1 MREFARH
8 RRSIASGGL
17 KFDVSPQGLLD
28 CAAPKAGSCNGGS
41 HVLAYNFATE
51 IGLTDSSCLPYRG
64 MDHSNWGETGAGPAR
79 TIRTRRSGGD
89 GAGANEASESPQSL
103 TTLVASA
110 DCKERMCRNCDR
122 FGTCSFVPYNETL
135 AVKVVEHG
143 TVRGVDAM
151 KAEIAARG
159 PIACSMY
166 AHALAFEKYAG
177 GVIRDTTHY
186 EGTTH
191 VVVVAGWGRTV
202 DGVPFWIV
210 RNSFGTN
217 WGELGWYRVEVGKDI
232 YNMESNDCS
241 WAVPDP
247 AFAPELRRRSGM
259 A

>member
-1 MREFARH
+1 MASLPVVSPPAAAAVTTRCLALTREFAVH
-8 RRSIASGGL
+8 RCSIASGGL
-17 KFDVSPQGLLD
+17 KFDISPQGLLD

-41 HVLAYNFATE
+41 HVLAYDFATE

-64 MDHSNWGETGAGPAR
+64 MDHSNWGET
-79 TIRTRRSGGD
+79 
-89 GAGANEASESPQSL
+89 
-103 TTLVASA
+103 
-110 DCKERMCRNCDR
+110 DCKQRMCRNCDR

-135 AVKVVEHG
+135 AVRVVEHG

-166 AHALAFEKYAG
+166 AHADAFEKYAG
-177 GVIRDTTHY
+177 GVIRDTTRY
-186 EGTTH
+186 KGTTH
-191 VVVVAGWGRTV
+191 VVVVAGWGRTA

-217 WGELGWYRVEVGKDI
+217 WGELGWYRAELGKDI
-232 YNMESNDCS
+232 YNMEANDCS
-241 WAVPDP
+241 WAIPDP